1 MPQISTTIQNLLNGV
16 SQQADSQR
24 FPSQA
29 QEQINGFSSPAKGL
43 LKRNPT
49 KHVAKVFNS
58 VPTDVFSQ
66 ALNRDTSERYMVTVR
81 ATAKQT
87 ITSVSASTDKITLN
101 AHGFVNGDE
110 LRFYGDDLADGL
122 NATAR
127 FYVINKTTNDFE
139 VSLTSGGSAVDI
151 VDAGTGTQQM
161 SLDPISVYDL
171 INKTEKAVTTTNS
184 ADYLVSTTP
193 STVLKATSIAD
204 YSFMLNTSV
213 TIAMDAA
220 SLTTDTR
227 NKGYVYVKQGD
238 YSTDY
243 HIKIDSTEY
252 TTTTPD
258 GSTSSHRA
266 QIDTEY
272 IAAGLVTAI
281 GSPSGFTI
289 TRVGS
294 TIEIKKGDNSDF
306 ELMITD
312 SLGDGAMGAIKND
325 AETFTDLPIYCRDG
339 QRVLVKGDVE
349 NNLDDYYVKFTADS
363 PVSTPFGRGK
373 WSEDA
378 APNIE
383 YKLDASTFCHTLIRE
398 SSGDFTFKQATWGER
413 LAGDATSASDPSFVG
428 YTAKN
433 IVLFRDRL
441 GFLSGENISLSET
454 GEYFNFFRTTV
465 TQLLGTDPVDV
476 RASHNKVSNLY
487 SAVPFSRNLLL
498 FSDKTQFMLTGGDV
512 LTPASV
518 SISQETEFEVATNA
532 DPIVSGHSCYFP
544 FSRGDFSGVME
555 YFIAPDVEQ
564 MSGDDATAHIP
575 KYIAGNITKITANS
589 VEPVVALTA
598 SGFTNGIY
606 VYRYLNRGREKLQA
620 SWSKFEFDTGSTVEN
635 IDFIGKDLYLVVSR
649 ASGLFIEVLSF
660 KEAEADTNSEFVTL
674 LDRRVQESD
683 CTVTYDATVE
693 KTTVV
698 LPYVSYGTAELSTRA
713 DGAGEEAGER
723 FIPLTQ
729 SGATLTLDGDL
740 SSRKFW
746 AGDQYSFAYTL
757 NKPYLKLAAESGG
770 RSKTA
775 SGRFQVRNGNVTFD
789 DSSTFSVKVTPDNR
803 STSTYTF
810 DSKIL
815 NSSGFTLGGPQ
826 VLKDGSFKFPVRSKG
841 DRVNIEIVNDTPFPC
856 ALLTMEYE
864 ATYYTRFQQV

>member
-16 SQQADSQR
+16 SQQADSQK

-66 ALNRDTSERYMVTVR
+66 ALNRDSSERYMVTVR
-81 ATAKQT
+81 ATAKKT
-87 ITSVSASTDKITLN
+87 VTSLDTGTEVVNCT
-101 AHGFVNGDE
+101 AHGFEDGDE
-110 LRFYGDDLADGL
+110 VRFYGTTLGSL
-122 NATAR
+122 NQTAR
-127 FYVINKTTNDFE
+127 FYVINKTTNDFQ

-151 VDAGTGTQQM
+151 TDAGSGTQQV

-184 ADYLVSTTP
+184 ADYLVTTTP

-204 YSFMLNTSV
+204 YSFMLNNSV
-213 TIAMDAA
+213 TVAMD
-220 SLTTDTR
+220 SSVTTDTR
-227 NKGYVYVKQGD
+227 NKAYVYVKQGD
-238 YSTDY
+238 YGTDY
-243 HIKIDSTEY
+243 KITIDG
-252 TTTTPD
+252 TTYPHETPD
-258 GSTSSHRA
+258 GSVSTHRD

-272 IAAGLVTAI
+272 IATQLVTAI

-294 TIEIKKGDNSDF
+294 TIEIHKGGSEF
-306 ELMITD
+306 ELTISD

-325 AETFTDLPIYCRDG
+325 ADAFTDLPIYCRDG
-339 QRVLVKGDVE
+339 QRVQVKGDVE
-349 NNLDDYYVKFTADS
+349 NNLDDYYVKFTADAPS
-363 PVSTPFGRGK
+363 NEPFGRGK
-373 WSEDA
+373 WSEAA
-378 APNIE
+378 APNVK

-398 SSGDFTFKQATWGER
+398 SSGDFTFKQGTWGER
-413 LAGDATSASDPSFVG
+413 LAGDETTASDPSFVG
-428 YTAKN
+428 STIKN

-476 RASHNKVSNLY
+476 RASHNKVSNLF

-512 LTPASV
+512 LTPSSV

-555 YFIAPDVEQ
+555 YFISPDVEQ

-575 KYIAGNITKITANS
+575 KYISGNITKITANS
-589 VEPVVALTA
+589 VEPVVAISA
-598 SGFTNGIY
+598 SGLTNGIY

-635 IDFIGKDLYLVVSR
+635 IDFIGKDLYIVVSR
-649 ASGLFIEVLSF
+649 ASGLYIESLSF
-660 KEAEADTNSEFVTL
+660 KEAEADTSADYVTL

-683 CTVTYDATVE
+683 CSVSYDATVQ

-713 DGAGEEAGER
+713 DGSSEEAGQR
-723 FIPLTQ
+723 LIPLTQ

-746 AGDQYSFAYTL
+746 AGDKYTFTYTM
-757 NKPYLKLAAESGG
+757 NKPYLKMAAESSGK
-770 RSKTA
+770 SKTA
-775 SGRFQVRNGNVTFD
+775 IGRFQVRNGIVTFD
-789 DSSTFSVKVTPDNR
+789 DSSTFSVSVTPDNR
-803 STSTYTF
+803 STNTYTF
-810 DSKIL
+810 DSKTL

-826 VLKDGSFKFPVRSKG
+826 VLKDGSFKFPVRSRG
-841 DRVNIEIVNDTPFPC
+841 DRVNIEITNDTPYPC
-856 ALLTMEYE
+856 ALLTVEYE

>member
-49 KHVAKVFNS
+49 KYVAKVFNS

-66 ALNRDTSERYMVTVR
+66 ALNRDSSERYMVTVR

-87 ITSVSASTDKITLN
+87 ITSVSDSTDKITLN

-122 NATAR
+122 NVTTR

-139 VSLTSGGSAVDI
+139 VSLTSGGSAVNI

-184 ADYLVSTTP
+184 ADYLVTTTP

-204 YSFMLNTSV
+204 YSFMLNNSV
-213 TIAMDAA
+213 TVAMDS

-227 NKGYVYVKQGD
+227 HKGYVYIKQGD
-238 YSTDY
+238 YGTDY
-243 HIKIDSTEY
+243 TITVDGTASTH
-252 TTTTPD
+252 TTPD
-258 GSTSSHRA
+258 GSSTSHRE
-266 QIDTEY
+266 QIDTAY
-272 IAAGLVTAI
+272 IAGNLRNKLILISGL
-281 GSPSGFTI
+281 TI
-289 TRVGS
+289 TWIGS
-294 TIEIKKGDNSDF
+294 TIEIKKTDGSEF
-306 ELMITD
+306 ELTITD
-312 SLGDGAMGAIKND
+312 SLGNGAMGAIKND
-325 AETFTDLPIYCRDG
+325 ADAFTDLPIFCRDG
-339 QRVLVKGDVE
+339 QRVQVKGDVE
-349 NNLDDYYVKFTADS
+349 NNDDDYYVKFTADA
-363 PVSTPFGRGK
+363 PLNHPFGRGK
-373 WSEDA
+373 WSEAA
-378 APNIE
+378 APNIK

-413 LAGDATSASDPSFVG
+413 LAGDETTGSDPSFVG
-428 YTAKN
+428 STIKN

-518 SISQETEFEVATNA
+518 SISQETEFEAATDA

-555 YFIAPDVEQ
+555 YFISPDVEQ

-575 KYIAGNITKITANS
+575 KYISGNITKLTANS
-589 VEPVVALTA
+589 VEPVVAVSA

-606 VYRYLNRGREKLQA
+606 VYRYLNRGRDKLQA

-635 IDFIGKDLYLVVSR
+635 IDFIGKDLYIVVSR
-649 ASGLFIEVLSF
+649 ASGLYIESLSF
-660 KEAEADTNSEFVTL
+660 KEAEADTNADYVTL

-683 CTVTYDATVE
+683 CTVSYDATVQ

-713 DGAGEEAGER
+713 DGSSEEAGQR
-723 FIPLTQ
+723 LVPLTQ

-746 AGDQYSFAYTL
+746 AGDKYTFTYTL
-757 NKPYLKLAAESGG
+757 NKPYLKMAAESSGK
-770 RSKTA
+770 SKTA
-775 SGRFQVRNGNVTFD
+775 IGRFQVRNGIVTFD
-789 DSSTFSVKVTPDNR
+789 DSSTFSVSVTPDNR
-803 STSTYTF
+803 STNTYTF
-810 DSKIL
+810 DSKTL

-826 VLKDGSFKFPVRSKG
+826 VLKDGSFKFPVRSRG
-841 DRVNIEIVNDTPFPC
+841 DRVNIEITNDTPYPC
-856 ALLTMEYE
+856 ALLTVEYE

>member
-16 SQQADSQR
+16 SQQADSQK

-66 ALNRDTSERYMVTVR
+66 ALNRDSSERYMVTVR
-81 ATAKQT
+81 ATAKKT
-87 ITSVSASTDKITLN
+87 VTSLDTGTEVVNCT
-101 AHGFVNGDE
+101 AHGFVDGDE
-110 LRFYGDDLADGL
+110 VRFYGTTLGSL
-122 NATAR
+122 NQTAR
-127 FYVINKTTNDFE
+127 FYVINKTTNDFQ

-151 VDAGTGTQQM
+151 TDAGSGTQQV

-184 ADYLVSTTP
+184 ADYLVTTTP

-204 YSFMLNTSV
+204 YSFMLNNSV
-213 TIAMDAA
+213 TVAMD
-220 SLTTDTR
+220 SSVTTDTR
-227 NKGYVYVKQGD
+227 NKAYVYVKQGD
-238 YSTDY
+238 YGTDY
-243 HIKIDSTEY
+243 KITIDG
-252 TTTTPD
+252 TTYPHETPD
-258 GSTSSHRA
+258 GSVSTHRD

-272 IAAGLVTAI
+272 IATQLVTAI

-294 TIEIKKGDNSDF
+294 TIEIHKGGSEF
-306 ELMITD
+306 ELTISD

-325 AETFTDLPIYCRDG
+325 ADAFTDLPIYCRDG
-339 QRVLVKGDVE
+339 QRVQVKGDVE
-349 NNLDDYYVKFTADS
+349 NNLDDYYVKFTADAPS
-363 PVSTPFGRGK
+363 NEPFGRGK
-373 WSEDA
+373 WSEAA
-378 APNIE
+378 APNVK

-398 SSGDFTFKQATWGER
+398 SSGDFTFKQGTWGER
-413 LAGDATSASDPSFVG
+413 LAGDETTASDPSFVG
-428 YTAKN
+428 STIKN

-476 RASHNKVSNLY
+476 RASHNKVSNLF

-512 LTPASV
+512 LTPSSV

-555 YFIAPDVEQ
+555 YFISPDVEQ

-575 KYIAGNITKITANS
+575 KYISGNITKITANS
-589 VEPVVALTA
+589 VEPVVAISA
-598 SGFTNGIY
+598 SGLTNGIY

-635 IDFIGKDLYLVVSR
+635 IDFIGKDLYIVVSR
-649 ASGLFIEVLSF
+649 ASGLYIESLSF
-660 KEAEADTNSEFVTL
+660 KEAEADTSADYVTL

-683 CTVTYDATVE
+683 CSVSYDATVQ

-713 DGAGEEAGER
+713 DGSSEEAGQR
-723 FIPLTQ
+723 LIPLTQ

-746 AGDQYSFAYTL
+746 AGDKYTFTYTM
-757 NKPYLKLAAESGG
+757 NKPYLKMAAESSGK
-770 RSKTA
+770 SKTA
-775 SGRFQVRNGNVTFD
+775 IGRFQVRNGIVTFD
-789 DSSTFSVKVTPDNR
+789 DSSTFSVSVTPDNR
-803 STSTYTF
+803 STNTYTF
-810 DSKIL
+810 DSKTL

-826 VLKDGSFKFPVRSKG
+826 VLKDGSFKFPVRSRG
-841 DRVNIEIVNDTPFPC
+841 DRVNIEITNDTPYPC
-856 ALLTMEYE
+856 ALLTVEYE

>member
-16 SQQADSQR
+16 SQQADSQK

-66 ALNRDTSERYMVTVR
+66 ALNRDSSERYMVTVR
-81 ATAKQT
+81 ATAKKT
-87 ITSVSASTDKITLN
+87 VTSLDTGTEVVNCT
-101 AHGFVNGDE
+101 AHGFVDGDE
-110 LRFYGDDLADGL
+110 VRFYGDTLGSL
-122 NATAR
+122 NQTAR
-127 FYVINKTTNDFE
+127 FYVINKTTNDFQ

-151 VDAGTGTQQM
+151 TDAGSGTQQV
-161 SLDPISVYDL
+161 SLDPLSIYDL

-184 ADYLVSTTP
+184 ADYLVTTTP

-204 YSFMLNTSV
+204 YSFMLNNSV
-213 TIAMDAA
+213 TVAMDA

-238 YSTDY
+238 YGTDY
-243 HIKIDSTEY
+243 KITIDGTAYPIS
-252 TTTTPD
+252 TPD
-258 GSTSSHRA
+258 GSVTTHRP

-272 IAAGLVTAI
+272 IAAQLVTQI
-281 GSPSGFTI
+281 GSPTGFTI

-294 TIEIKKGDNSDF
+294 TIEIKKVDTSDF
-306 ELMITD
+306 ELTISD

-325 AETFTDLPIYCRDG
+325 ADAFTDLPIYCRDG
-339 QRVLVKGDVE
+339 QRVQVKGDVE
-349 NNLDDYYVKFTADS
+349 NNLDDYYVKFTADA
-363 PVSTPFGRGK
+363 PINEPFGRGK
-373 WSEDA
+373 WSEAA
-378 APNIE
+378 APNVK

-398 SSGDFTFKQATWGER
+398 SSGDFTFKQGTWGER
-413 LAGDATSASDPSFVG
+413 LAGDETTASDPSFVG
-428 YTAKN
+428 STIKN

-512 LTPASV
+512 LTPSSV

-555 YFIAPDVEQ
+555 YFISPDVEQ

-589 VEPVVALTA
+589 VEPVVAISA
-598 SGFTNGIY
+598 SGLTNGIY

-620 SWSKFEFDTGSTVEN
+620 SWSKFEFDAGSTVEN
-635 IDFIGKDLYLVVSR
+635 IDFIGKDLYIVVSR
-649 ASGLFIEVLSF
+649 ASGLYIESLSF
-660 KEAEADTNSEFVTL
+660 KEAEADTSADYVTL

-693 KTTVV
+693 QTTIV
-698 LPYVSYGTAELSTRA
+698 LPYISYGTVELSTRA
-713 DGAGEEAGER
+713 DGSSEEAGQR
-723 FIPLTQ
+723 LVPLTQ
-729 SGATLTLDGDL
+729 AGTTLTLDGDL

-746 AGDQYSFAYTL
+746 AGDKYTFTYTM
-757 NKPYLKLAAESGG
+757 NKPYLKMAAESSGK
-770 RSKTA
+770 SKTA
-775 SGRFQVRNGNVTFD
+775 IGRFQVRNGIVTFD
-789 DSSTFSVKVTPDNR
+789 DSSTFSVSVTPDNR
-803 STSTYTF
+803 STNTYTF
-810 DSKIL
+810 DSKTL

-826 VLKDGSFKFPVRSKG
+826 VLKDGSFKFPVRSRG
-841 DRVNIEIVNDTPFPC
+841 DRVTIEITNDTPYPC
-856 ALLTMEYE
+856 ALLTVEYE

>member
-58 VPTDVFSQ
+58 TPTDVFSQ
-66 ALNRDTSERYMVTVR
+66 ALNRDSSERYMVTVR
-81 ATAKQT
+81 ATTKKT
-87 ITSVSASTDKITLN
+87 VTSLGIGTERVNCT
-101 AHGFVNGDE
+101 AHGFVDGDE
-110 LRFYGDDLADGL
+110 VRFYGTDLGSL
-122 NATAR
+122 NQTAR
-127 FYVINKTTNDFE
+127 FYVVNKTTNDFQ
-139 VSLTSGGSAVDI
+139 VSLTSGGSAIDI
-151 VDAGTGTQQM
+151 IAVGSGTQQV

-184 ADYLVSTTP
+184 ADYLVTSTP

-213 TIAMDAA
+213 TVATDAT
-220 SLTTDTR
+220 SLTPDTR

-238 YSTDY
+238 YGTDY
-243 HIKIDSTEY
+243 SIAINDITPAAH
-252 TTTTPD
+252 TTPD
-258 GSTSSHRA
+258 GSLSSHRP

-272 IAAGLVTAI
+272 IAAALVTAI

-294 TIEIKKGDNSDF
+294 TIEIKKDDGSDF

-312 SLGDGAMGAIKND
+312 ALGDGAMGAIKND
-325 AETFTDLPIYCRDG
+325 ADAFTDLPIYCRDG

-349 NNLDDYYVKFTADS
+349 SNSDDYYVKFTADS
-363 PVSTPFGRGK
+363 PDNHEFGRGK
-373 WSEDA
+373 WAEAA

-398 SSGDFTFKQATWGER
+398 SSGDFTFRQGTWGER

-512 LTPASV
+512 LSPASV

-564 MSGDDATAHIP
+564 MSGDDSTAHIP
-575 KYIAGNITKITANS
+575 KYISGNITKLTANS

-606 VYRYLNRGREKLQA
+606 IYRYLNRGREKLQA

-698 LPYVSYGTAELSTRA
+698 LPYISYGIAELSTRA

-729 SGATLTLDGDL
+729 SGATLTL
-740 SSRKFW
+740 
-746 AGDQYSFAYTL
+746 
-757 NKPYLKLAAESGG
+757 
-770 RSKTA
+770 
-775 SGRFQVRNGNVTFD
+775 V
-789 DSSTFSVKVTPDNR
+789 
-803 STSTYTF
+803 
-810 DSKIL
+810 
-815 NSSGFTLGGPQ
+815 
-826 VLKDGSFKFPVRSKG
+826 
-841 DRVNIEIVNDTPFPC
+841 
-856 ALLTMEYE
+856 
-864 ATYYTRFQQV
+864 